1 MLKCLD
7 FYREKCENTGCC
19 REETAKKK
27 KDIARTTSS
36 LFNYFPG
43 EKSDHSVTY
52 CFTMNVQKSWLIEI
66 LDDKC
71 SNELVLQD
79 QT

>member
-1 MLKCLD
+1 MKTLGAAGKKLQ
-7 FYREKCENTGCC
+7 
-19 REETAKKK
+19 KKK